1 MTADEQGAL
10 DQMLKDC
17 IFFMGAGK
25 NFVQKIQAYFRDGLG
40 WKFQAKNRASP
51 KFLGFWIFRVS
62 GPGSTQ
68 SSSKDSNPNAIL
80 WKIVFYLDNV
90 FINFT
95 LVFLK
100 LGYQVVR
107 LAHKF

>member
-1 MTADEQGAL
+1 MIADEQGAL

-25 NFVQKIQAYFRDGLG
+25 NFVQKIQAYFRAGLG

-68 SSSKDSNPNAIL
+68 SSSKDSNQYFFPMQFYGKLCFIL
-80 WKIVFYLDNV
+80 IMFSL
-90 FINFT
+90 T
-95 LVFLK
+95 LL
-100 LGYQVVR
+100 
-107 LAHKF
+107 